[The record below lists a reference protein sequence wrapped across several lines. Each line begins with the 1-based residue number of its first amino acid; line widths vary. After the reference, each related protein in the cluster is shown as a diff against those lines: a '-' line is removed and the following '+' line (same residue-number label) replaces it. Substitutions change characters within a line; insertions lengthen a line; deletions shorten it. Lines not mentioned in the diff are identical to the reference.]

1 MASKRTR
8 MTGIER
14 REQLIEIGR
23 SVFAEKGFD
32 GATVEEF
39 ASKAGVTKPV
49 VYEHFGGKEGLYAV
63 IVDREV
69 RRLVSTISESLKS
82 AEHPRR
88 LVENT
93 ALALLD
99 YIEDNTDGFRVLIRD
114 TPTDRS
120 KGYYSSVIGE
130 VASQVEHLLA
140 DNFKAAKLDPKTA
153 PIYAQML
160 VGLIAQVGQWW
171 LEERS
176 PDKETVA
183 THVVNLT
190 WLGLRNL
197 NPKPTLLRTED
208 KKKSNSKRQE

>member
-1 MASKRTR
+1 

-63 IVDREV
+63 VVDREV
-69 RRLVSTISESLKS
+69 RKLVSTISESLTS

-88 LVENT
+88 IVENT

-99 YIEDNTDGFRVLIRD
+99 YIDNNTDGFRVLVRD
-114 TPTDRS
+114 TPVDRS

-140 DNFKAAKLDPKTA
+140 ASFKEAKLDPKSA
-153 PIYAQML
+153 PLYAQML

-176 PDKETVA
+176 PDKEIVA
-183 THVVNLT
+183 SHVVNLT

-197 NPKPTLLRTED
+197 NPNPTLLRTED
-208 KKKSNSKRQE
+208 KKKSKEKRTD

>member
-14 REQLIEIGR
+14 REQLIQIGR

-63 IVDREV
+63 VVDREV
-69 RRLVSTISESLKS
+69 QRLVSTISASLQS

-88 LVENT
+88 IVENT

-99 YIEDNTDGFRVLIRD
+99 YIDNHTDGFRVLVRD
-114 TPTDRS
+114 APQDGS
-120 KGYYSSVIGE
+120 KGYYSSVIGD
-130 VASQVEHLLA
+130 VAKQVEHLLA
-140 DNFKAAKLDPKTA
+140 ARFKAANLDAKSA

-176 PDKETVA
+176 PAKEIVA
-183 THVVNLT
+183 AHVVNLT

-197 NPKPTLLRTED
+197 HPRPELLSEKD
-208 KKKSNSKRQE
+208 SKKSRS